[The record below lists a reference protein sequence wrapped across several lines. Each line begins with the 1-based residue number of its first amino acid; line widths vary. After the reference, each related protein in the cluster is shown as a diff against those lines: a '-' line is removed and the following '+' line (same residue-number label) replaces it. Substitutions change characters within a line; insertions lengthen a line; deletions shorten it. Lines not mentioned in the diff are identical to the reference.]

1 MGYSTKEIWIPCD
14 KQGEAIGSGLS
25 GTITAVECAE
35 QSISRGVVYGYS
47 LRASAA
53 HATNSAVPVKLYD
66 ASGGD
71 LLYSTTANLSSLTI
85 LADTLPAPIPVFATP
100 FFQIGAV
107 GSSGSTITFTIR
119 FFIKAM
125 A

>member
-14 KQGEAIGSGLS
+14 KQGEAIASAGT

-47 LRASAA
+47 LRASAT

-71 LLYSTTANLSSLTI
+71 LLYSTTANLRDSAI
-85 LADTLPAPIPVFATP
+85 VADTLDSPIPVFATP

-107 GSSGSTITFTIR
+107 GSSGSPITFTIR